1 MAVPLA
7 QAAAQNFR
15 KTGKAAAVGTDRK
28 FCADRAL

>member
-15 KTGKAAAVGTDRK
+15 KTGKAAGVGTDRK